1 MHKREKKFFL
11 IKLPKYN
18 KNLTEYKENYYHQN
32 ILLFKCWRNEDI
44 DLKEEKCKSYE
55 ESFLKFINSG
65 N

>member
-1 MHKREKKFFL
+1 ML
-11 IKLPKYN
+11 
-18 KNLTEYKENYYHQN
+18 
-32 ILLFKCWRNEDI
+32 RNEDI